1 MRSVF
6 TVVTLMLVLVL
17 ATGGDLSG
25 YDCFYID
32 DSRGSNVGGPT
43 GGFTPSGDDHPW
55 GGEEGTP
62 APDGFSATPQVSP
75 TGQRWIDVL
84 ITKLVLWYLPEPAPA
99 INQQDNAVIVES
111 DSRVNSTTNRRD
123 GR

>member
-17 ATGGDLSG
+17 VTGGGVSG
-25 YDCFYID
+25 LDRFYIE
-32 DSRGSNVGGPT
+32 DSHGSDAGGTT
-43 GGFTPSGDDHPW
+43 GGCTPSGDDHPW
-55 GGEEGTP
+55 GGEEGTSD
-62 APDGFSATPQVSP
+62 PDGLSTTPQVSP
-75 TGQRWIDVL
+75 TGPSLFDFL

-99 INQQDNAVIVES
+99 INAQDNAAAVIS
-111 DSRVNSTTNRRD
+111 DSRVNSTSSRWD